1 MRDVMNGYVERGE
14 VPGVVTLVSRAGD
27 VHVEALGTR
36 AMDSHVPVHRDT
48 MFRITSMTKP
58 VTAAS
63 TMILVDEGKLRLDDP
78 VDRWLPELAN
88 RRVLERIDGPLAET
102 VPAKR
107 AITVRDLLTFRM
119 GFGQLFVP
127 SGAYPIVQAANELAI
142 GMGGP
147 TPGATPE
154 PDEWIRRL
162 GTLPLMRQP
171 GDVWLYN
178 TGSDVLTVL
187 VARVSG
193 RPFDVFLRERIFEP
207 LGMKDTGFSVPAE
220 KIHRLP
226 VQYWTNFELGVVEAF
241 DQAAGGQWSR
251 PPAFPGGGAGLVS
264 TVDDYFAFANMLLHG
279 GVHAGA
285 RILSEASVKDM
296 HTDHLTQ
303 EQKRASELIPDFF
316 AHQGWGLGMAV
327 ITEGDKLKRSPGT
340 FGWDGGFG
348 SSCYIDPTKRL
359 IGILMTQRAW
369 TSPTPPKVCRDFW
382 HSVYA
387 T

>member
-1 MRDVMNGYVERGE
+1 MRDLMNDYVERGE
-14 VPGVVTLVSRAGD
+14 VPGIVTLVSRAGD
-27 VHVEALGTR
+27 VHVEAFGTM
-36 AMDSHVPVHRDT
+36 AMDSHVPVQRDT
-48 MFRITSMTKP
+48 IFRITSMTKP
-58 VTAAS
+58 VTAAA
-63 TMILVDEGKLRLDDP
+63 TMILVDEGTLRLDDA

-88 RRVLERIDGPLAET
+88 RRVLAQIDGPLSET

-107 AITVRDLLTFRM
+107 PITVRDLLTFRM

-127 SGAYPIVQAANELAI
+127 SGAYPIMQAANELLI
-142 GMGGP
+142 GMGAP
-147 TPGATPE
+147 TPASTPA

-162 GTLPLMRQP
+162 GTLPLMCQP
-171 GDVWLYN
+171 GTVWLYN
-178 TGSDVLTVL
+178 TGSDVLAVL
-187 VARVSG
+187 VARASG
-193 RPFDVFLRERIFEP
+193 RPFDAFLRERIFEP
-207 LGMKDTGFSVPAE
+207 LGMKDTGFHVPAE

-241 DQAAGGQWSR
+241 DQPAGQWSR

-264 TVDDYFAFANMLLHG
+264 TADDYFAFASMLLHG
-279 GVHAGA
+279 GAHAGV
-285 RILSEASVKDM
+285 RILSEASVNEM

-303 EQKRASELIPDFF
+303 EQKRASEWIPDFF
-316 AHQGWGLGMAV
+316 AHQGWGFGMAV
-327 ITEGDKLKRSPGT
+327 ITEGDKLKRSPGS

-348 SSCYIDPTKRL
+348 SSCYIDPEKKL